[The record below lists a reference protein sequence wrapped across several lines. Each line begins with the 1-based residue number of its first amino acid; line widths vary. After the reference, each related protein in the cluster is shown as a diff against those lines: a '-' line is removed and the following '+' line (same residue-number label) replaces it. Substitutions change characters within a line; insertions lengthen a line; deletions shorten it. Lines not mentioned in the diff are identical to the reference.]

1 MIFGHSFDFQNEP
14 ILQKEFLSFP
24 SDPSYYSE
32 NKTIC
37 VVESS
42 KNSFL
47 KEFPFKTEWFALSGQ
62 ETRYHSLL
70 PFEDIDEDF
79 TWALE
84 IKDVVTLIWD
94 ASDQKIIYTKGSNYT
109 PKRLQFWIFHT
120 FFPMVLELQRKY
132 RILHVGAVEIEG
144 KPILFSAF
152 SFGGKSTLTDY
163 FIQKGHTLLS
173 DDSLAIEKR
182 ENTYYAIASSPFHR
196 PYREVET
203 LGYPVKNFAIE
214 PKPLHA
220 IYILAKS
227 ELYTEVEIVE
237 LKGINKF
244 KALHY
249 SIFIMFEFMK
259 QERFLFFTEMAKKI
273 PVYEVHYP
281 HDLKRL
287 PEVYEKIVAHQIML

>member
-1 MIFGHSFDFQNEP
+1 MIFGHSFDFQSEP

-24 SDPSYYSE
+24 SDPSYYPG
-32 NKTIC
+32 NKMIR
-37 VVESS
+37 VIESS
-42 KNSFL
+42 KPSLL
-47 KEFPFKTEWFALSGQ
+47 KDFTFKTEWFPMSGQ
-62 ETRYHSLL
+62 ETRYYSID
-70 PFEDIDEDF
+70 PFEEADEDF
-79 TWALE
+79 TWAFE
-84 IKDVVTLIWD
+84 IKGVVTLIWD
-94 ASDQKIIYTKGSNYT
+94 ATDQKIIYSKSANYT
-109 PKRLQFWIFHT
+109 PQRLRFWIYHT

-132 RILHVGAVEIEG
+132 RILHVGAVEIKG
-144 KPILFSAF
+144 KPVLFSAF

-182 ENTYYAIASSPFHR
+182 GNTYYAIASYPFHR

-203 LGYPVKNFAIE
+203 LGYPVKNFAVE

-220 IYILAKS
+220 IYVLAKS
-227 ELYTEVEIVE
+227 ELYAEVEIVE
-237 LKGINKF
+237 LKGIDKF

-249 SIFIMFEFMK
+249 SIFIMCEFMK